1 MAAGES
7 VFGHICRCLALVLLY
22 DGIVTPV
29 PACQIAGAV
38 PPQRLQ
44 ASQHMFKRIL
54 IANRGEIAC
63 RVIKTAR
70 RMGIETVAVYSE
82 ADRDALHVEM
92 ADHAVLIGPPAAA
105 ESYLLIDKIVEA
117 CRKTGAEAV
126 HPGYGFLSEREAF
139 PRALAEA
146 GIVFIGPNPGAIA
159 AMGDKIESKKAAA
172 KADVSTV
179 PGHLGVIEDERHAVK
194 IADAIGYPVM
204 IKASAGGGGKGM
216 RIAYSTS
223 EVAEGFGLA
232 RAEAK
237 ASFGDDRI
245 FIEKFIVDPRHI
257 EIQVLGDKHGNVIY
271 LGERECSIQRRNQ
284 KVIEEA
290 PSPLLDETTRRRMG
304 EQAVALA
311 KAVNY
316 DSAGTVEFVAGQDKS
331 FYFLE
336 MNTRLQVE
344 HPVTELI
351 TGIDLV
357 EQMIRVA
364 AGEKL
369 ALSQKDV
376 TLTGWA
382 VESRVYAED
391 PFRNFLPSIGRLV
404 KYRPPAE
411 SRVDGI
417 TVRNDTGVQ
426 EGGEISIY
434 YDPMIAKLVTHAPSR
449 AAAIEAQSTA
459 LDSFYIDGIRHNI
472 PFLSALMNHPR
483 WREGK
488 LSTGFISEEFPRGF
502 AVRVPEGEVA
512 RRLAAVAAAVDHVLG
527 ERKRQISGQMIGRPV
542 QRERRR
548 AVWLE
553 RDEIALDIA
562 READGLAVR
571 FIGDNG
577 VPGHPHSLVSPWTP
591 GNPVWQ
597 GTVDGELVA
606 MQVRPVPNGFR
617 LAHQGYEVAVQV
629 FTESEATAA
638 RLMPLTTAADTGK
651 KLLCPMPGLVVSIA
665 VAEGQEVKAGE
676 TLAVVEAMKM
686 QNVLR
691 AERDGTVKKIHA
703 AAGATLAVDAL
714 ILEFA

>member
-1 MAAGES
+1 
-7 VFGHICRCLALVLLY
+7 
-22 DGIVTPV
+22 
-29 PACQIAGAV
+29 
-38 PPQRLQ
+38 
-44 ASQHMFKRIL
+44 MFKRIL

-92 ADHAVLIGPPAAA
+92 ADEAVLIGPPAAS
-105 ESYLLIDKIVEA
+105 ESYLQIDKIVEA
-117 CRKTGAEAV
+117 CRKTGAQAV

-139 PRALAEA
+139 PRALEAA

-172 KADVSTV
+172 KAKVSTV
-179 PGHLGVIEDERHAVK
+179 PGHLGVIEDEKHAVK
-194 IADAIGYPVM
+194 IADQIGYPVM

-216 RIAYSTS
+216 RIAHSTS

-232 RAEAK
+232 KAEAK
-237 ASFGDDRI
+237 SSFGDDRV

-290 PSPLLDETTRRRMG
+290 PSPLLDETTRRKMG

-344 HPVTELI
+344 HPVTELV

-369 ALSQKDV
+369 SLAQKDV
-376 TLTGWA
+376 TLSGWA

-411 SRVDGI
+411 SSAGGI

-426 EGGEISIY
+426 EGGEISIH

-449 AAAIEAQSTA
+449 AAAIEAQATA

-472 PFLSALMNHPR
+472 PFLSALMHHPR
-483 WREGK
+483 WREGR
-488 LSTGFISEEFPRGF
+488 LSTGFISEEFPKGF
-502 AVRVPEGEVA
+502 AVSQPEGEVA
-512 RRLAAVAAAVDHVLG
+512 RRLAAVAAAIDHVLG
-527 ERKRQISGQMIGRPV
+527 ERKRQISGQMSGRLV

-553 RDEIALDIA
+553 RNEIALEVA
-562 READGLAVR
+562 REESGIEVR
-571 FIGDNG
+571 FVGIDGRLG
-577 VPGHPHSLVSPWTP
+577 APHQLVSSWTP
-591 GNPVWQ
+591 GEAVWH
-597 GTVDGELVA
+597 GTIDGHFVA
-606 MQVRPVPNGFR
+606 MQVRMIANGFR
-617 LAHQGYEVAVQV
+617 LTHHGFEVAAYV
-629 FTESEATAA
+629 FTESEAAAA
-638 RLMPLTTAADTGK
+638 RLMPVVAASDAGK
-651 KLLCPMPGLVVSIA
+651 KLLCPMPGLVISIA
-665 VAEGQEVKAGE
+665 VSEGQDVKAGE

-703 AAGATLAVDAL
+703 SAGATLAVDAL

>member
-1 MAAGES
+1 
-7 VFGHICRCLALVLLY
+7 
-22 DGIVTPV
+22 
-29 PACQIAGAV
+29 
-38 PPQRLQ
+38 
-44 ASQHMFKRIL
+44 
-54 IANRGEIAC
+54 
-63 RVIKTAR
+63 
-70 RMGIETVAVYSE
+70 
-82 ADRDALHVEM
+82 
-92 ADHAVLIGPPAAA
+92 
-105 ESYLLIDKIVEA
+105 
-117 CRKTGAEAV
+117 V
-126 HPGYGFLSEREAF
+126 HPGYGFLSERESF
-139 PRALAEA
+139 PRELAKA

-172 KADVSTV
+172 KAKVSTV
-179 PGHLGVIEDERHAVK
+179 PGHLGVIEDDKHAVK
-194 IADAIGYPVM
+194 IADEIGYPVM

-232 RAEAK
+232 KAEAK
-237 ASFGDDRI
+237 ASFGDDRV
-245 FIEKFIVDPRHI
+245 FIEKFITDPRHI

-290 PSPLLDETTRRRMG
+290 PSPLLDETTRRAMG

-369 ALSQKDV
+369 ALAQKDV

-404 KYRPPAE
+404 KYRPPEE
-411 SRVDGI
+411 SSVNGI

-434 YDPMIAKLVTHAPSR
+434 YDPMIAKLVTHASSR
-449 AAAIEAQSTA
+449 AAAIEAQGQA
-459 LDSFYIDGIRHNI
+459 LDAFYIDGIRHNI
-472 PFLSALMNHPR
+472 PFLSALMHHPR

-488 LSTGFISEEFPRGF
+488 LSTGFIAEEFPKGF
-502 AVRVPEGEVA
+502 APRTPEGEAA
-512 RRLAAVAAAVDHVLG
+512 RRLAAIAAAIDHVFG

-542 QRERRR
+542 TRQHRR
-548 AVWLE
+548 AVWLDRE
-553 RDEIALDIA
+553 ETGLDVA
-562 READGLAVR
+562 RREDGAIVVRFVGADGTL
-571 FIGDNG
+571 GN
-577 VPGHPHSLVSPWTP
+577 PHALVSPWVP
-591 GNPVWQ
+591 GQPVWQ
-597 GTVDGELVA
+597 GTLDGVSVA
-606 MQVRPVPNGFR
+606 AQVRPTANGIR
-617 LAHQGYEVAVQV
+617 IAHQGYEVLANVYTD
-629 FTESEATAA
+629 TEAAAA
-638 RLMPLTTAADTGK
+638 RLMPIGSKADTGK

-665 VAEGQEVKAGE
+665 VSEGQEVKAGE
-676 TLAVVEAMKM
+676 ALAVVEAMKM

-703 AAGATLAVDAL
+703 APGATLAVDAL

>member
-1 MAAGES
+1 
-7 VFGHICRCLALVLLY
+7 
-22 DGIVTPV
+22 
-29 PACQIAGAV
+29 
-38 PPQRLQ
+38 
-44 ASQHMFKRIL
+44 MFKRIL

-92 ADHAVLIGPPAAA
+92 ADDAVLIGPPAAS

-117 CRKTGAEAV
+117 CRKTGAQAV

-139 PRALAEA
+139 PRALEA
-146 GIVFIGPNPGAIA
+146 AGVVFIGPNPGAIA

-172 KADVSTV
+172 KANVSTV
-179 PGHLGVIEDERHAVK
+179 PGHLGVIDDEKHAVK
-194 IADAIGYPVM
+194 IADEIGYPVM

-216 RIAYSTS
+216 RIAHSTS
-223 EVAEGFGLA
+223 EVAEGFNLA
-232 RAEAK
+232 KAEAK
-237 ASFGDDRI
+237 SSFGDDRV

-290 PSPLLDETTRRRMG
+290 PSPLLDETTRRKMG
-304 EQAVALA
+304 EQAVSLA

-357 EQMIRVA
+357 EQMIRSA

-369 ALSQKDV
+369 SLAQKDV

-411 SRVDGI
+411 TRHDGI

-426 EGGEISIY
+426 EGGEISIH

-459 LDSFYIDGIRHNI
+459 LDSFYVDGIRHNI
-472 PFLSALMNHPR
+472 PFLSALMSHPR

-488 LSTGFISEEFPRGF
+488 LSTGFIAEEFPKGF
-502 AVRVPEGEVA
+502 AAKAPEGEIA
-512 RRLAAVAAAVDHVLG
+512 RRLAAVGAAIDHVLG
-527 ERKRQISGQMIGRPV
+527 ERKRQISGQMNGRVV

-548 AVWLE
+548 AVWLG
-553 RDEIALDIA
+553 RDEIALDVA
-562 READGLAVR
+562 READGIAVR
-571 FIGDNG
+571 FIGTDG
-577 VPGHPHSLVSPWTP
+577 LPGNPHQLVSNWTP
-591 GNPVWQ
+591 GEPVWQ
-597 GTVDGELVA
+597 GRIDGSLIA
-606 MQVRPVPNGFR
+606 MQVRAIPNGIR
-617 LAHQGYEVAVQV
+617 LAHQGYEVPVNV
-629 FTESEATAA
+629 FTESEAAAA
-638 RLMPLTTAADTGK
+638 RLMPVTSAADTGK

-665 VAEGQEVKAGE
+665 VTEGQEVKAGE